1 MASLAGEMVDSA
13 LRKKGITQEQLA
25 EKIGRSQTLISR
37 FITGVSIANTTAQAI
52 ANELNIDANELIQL
66 IQRDKLQRGMKKLKA
81 QYLPVLGEEETE
93 DLLSDKKDVYVIGH
107 VGIVAADVPLL
118 NIYDQNPEKAER
130 YPVPTGI
137 EFDADKSFALKVIG
151 KSMTD
156 DKIDEGDIIL
166 VDTSAKVKDKDRI
179 LIVRNGQQELR
190 AYQKVGDLVLLQ
202 SSTIPEASTVIPS
215 QDKNTKIIGRVI
227 FLHKTF

>member
-66 IQRDKLQRGMKKLKA
+66 IQRDKLERGMKKLKA

-93 DLLSDKKDVYVIGH
+93 ELLSDKKNAVIGH
-107 VGIVAADVPLL
+107 VGIVPDVPLL
-118 NIYDQNPEKAER
+118 NSYDQNPEKAER
-130 YPVPTGI
+130 YIVPTGV
-137 EFDADKSFALKVIG
+137 ELDENKSFALRVVG

-166 VDTSAKVKDKDRI
+166 VDPNAKVKDKDRI

>member
-66 IQRDKLQRGMKKLKA
+66 IQRDKLERGMKKLKA

-93 DLLSDKKDVYVIGH
+93 ELLSDKKNAVIGH
-107 VGIVAADVPLL
+107 VGIVPDVPLL
-118 NIYDQNPEKAER
+118 NSYDQNPEKAER
-130 YPVPTGI
+130 YIVPTGV
-137 EFDADKSFALKVIG
+137 ELDENKSFALRVVG

-166 VDTSAKVKDKDRI
+166 VDPNAKVKDKDRI

-202 SSTIPEASTVIPS
+202 SSTIPEASTIIPS

>member
-1 MASLAGEMVDSA
+1 
-13 LRKKGITQEQLA
+13 
-25 EKIGRSQTLISR
+25 
-37 FITGVSIANTTAQAI
+37 
-52 ANELNIDANELIQL
+52 
-66 IQRDKLQRGMKKLKA
+66 
-81 QYLPVLGEEETE
+81 
-93 DLLSDKKDVYVIGH
+93 LLSDKKNAVIGH
-107 VGIVAADVPLL
+107 VGIVPDVPLL
-118 NIYDQNPEKAER
+118 NSYDQNPEKAER
-130 YPVPTGI
+130 YIVPTGV
-137 EFDADKSFALKVIG
+137 ELDENKSFALRVVG

-166 VDTSAKVKDKDRI
+166 VDPNAKVKDKDRI

-202 SSTIPEASTVIPS
+202 SSTIPEASTIIPS